1 MIGPNLHPVFANKKL
16 EQDLNPKEAM
26 PSRQLSMSNALF
38 IIFYVTYAMQ
48 IMLTTQPDTFFNV
61 LLNTK
66 NSAIG
71 KHFHEAHGR
80 SDLLNESHFKIVRKC
95 QAQI

>member
-1 MIGPNLHPVFANKKL
+1 MLFGGSCVIGPNLHPVFANKKL

-66 NSAIG
+66 IRQSATVFMKRMVGVIFG
-71 KHFHEAHGR
+71 MRVILRF
-80 SDLLNESHFKIVRKC
+80 
-95 QAQI
+95 